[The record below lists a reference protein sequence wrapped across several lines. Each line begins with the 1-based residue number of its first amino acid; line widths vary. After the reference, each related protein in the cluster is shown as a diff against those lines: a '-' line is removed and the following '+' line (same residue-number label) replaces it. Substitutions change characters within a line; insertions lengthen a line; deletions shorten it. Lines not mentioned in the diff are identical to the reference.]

1 MTYYTIEPA
10 LRARVSEAEADMAT
24 IRRAIGGTWATR
36 ASLDAAGRAAE
47 RLLAALDGLRAELEK
62 QL

>member
-24 IRRAIGGTWATR
+24 IRRTIGGTWATR
-36 ASLDAAGRAAE
+36 ASLDAAAVAAE
-47 RLLAALDGLRAELEK
+47 RLVAALDGLRAELEK